1 MSASL
6 PPALPSGHGSAIEPY
21 APPAATPAIYRGDAG
36 EGEQPTGG
44 ELSRVLSAL
53 YRFKWLVLA
62 LLLVGL
68 GGGALATRLLDP
80 EYQVQSTVLLTS
92 VQGTN
97 QTRGPLR
104 DDALLDAQGWQDLL
118 KSYSI
123 ADSVVMKLA
132 LYLEPEKASDSVAF
146 RGFQLNRQRFYP
158 GEYTL
163 EVNGPRY
170 TLRDKIGIVNE
181 SGIVGDSI
189 GRSLAGFLWRPTKAV
204 LGDKR
209 TIEFRVRTPR
219 ETSVDILKRLD
230 VRLAEGSNLIL
241 LGLSGTPQQKPAETL
256 NAWGEQFV
264 RIAADLKT
272 ARLSQFVRILTAQ
285 RAEAEQRLRSAEMAL
300 TQFRVNTVA
309 LPSEG
314 LAVKPAGLN
323 GVEMRDPVF
332 DQYFKDRYD
341 LQAIQR
347 DREALDRAAAA
358 VTPENVPVE
367 ALLTIPA
374 VATDPGAVT
383 LRTSLDELVKR
394 QAELRVLRER
404 FTDSMKVVKD
414 AMYGLQQLQTKT
426 IPQHLA
432 AFRSELVKREAT
444 MTGTIAKA
452 TSELQGIPSRSIQ
465 QEAYRRELD
474 NATQLYLSLQA
485 RSADAELSEK
495 SAIPDVRI
503 LDQAVMPLEPT
514 KNTALPIFLVA
525 IVGSL
530 ALGGALAVVLDRLDR
545 RFRYPT
551 QATKDLALQILGVVP
566 IVEQGRRASAEKVA
580 NVVEAFRTLRM
591 NVRYACMPNQKVT
604 LAITSPGPG
613 DGKSLVASNLA
624 LSFAEGGW
632 RTVLID
638 ADLRRGFLNETFDLQ
653 ATPGLIEFLEGT
665 SPLDEVLN
673 PTHHANLMVMA
684 GGTRHRRAPELLATP
699 RMQELVAML
708 ARSFDAIIIDTPPL
722 GAGTDA
728 YAIATATTNVAIVLR
743 GGTTDVKVAKAK
755 METLDRLPVSVIGA
769 ILNGVE
775 TEDGVYQ
782 YYSYDAS
789 YSMAAVADGASE
801 EREVARI
808 GDGR

>member
-6 PPALPSGHGSAIEPY
+6 PPALPPGSGSALEPY
-21 APPAATPAIYRGDAG
+21 APRATAPAVYRGDAG
-36 EGEQPTGG
+36 EGEQPAGG

-53 YRFKWLVLA
+53 YRFKWLVLGI
-62 LLLVGL
+62 LIL
-68 GGGALATRLLDP
+68 GSAGGVLATRLLTP
-80 EYQVQSTVLLTS
+80 EYQVQSTVLLTGA
-92 VQGTN
+92 QGGS
-97 QTRGPLR
+97 QARGPLR

-118 KSYSI
+118 RSYSI
-123 ADSVVMKLA
+123 ADSVVMQLA
-132 LYLEPEKASDSVAF
+132 LYLEPKKAADSVVF
-146 RGFQLNRQRFYP
+146 RGFQLNRQQFYP

-163 EVNGPRY
+163 EVNGARY
-170 TLRDKIGIVNE
+170 TLRDKIGIINE
-181 SGIVGDSI
+181 TGIVGDSI
-189 GRSLAGFLWRPTKAV
+189 GRTRAGFLWRPSKAA

-209 TIEFRVRTPR
+209 TVEFRVRTPR
-219 ETSVDILKRLD
+219 ETSVGVLQRLS
-230 VRLAEGSNLIL
+230 VQLTEGSNLIQ

-314 LAVKPAGLN
+314 LAMKPGLS

-341 LQAIQR
+341 LQSIQR
-347 DREALDRAAAA
+347 DRLALDRAAA
-358 VTPENVPVE
+358 VTTAESVPIE
-367 ALLTIPA
+367 ALLTIPT

-383 LRTSLDELVKR
+383 LRQSLDELVKR

-414 AMYGLQQLQTKT
+414 AMYGMQQLQTKT

-432 AFRSELVKREAT
+432 AFRAELGKREAT

-452 TSELQGIPSRSIQ
+452 TTELQGIPSRSIQ

-503 LDQAVMPLEPT
+503 LDQAVMPLEPS
-514 KNTALPIFLVA
+514 KNTAPRILLMAIAASLGAGVGLAFL
-525 IVGSL
+525 
-530 ALGGALAVVLDRLDR
+530 LDRMDR

-551 QATKDLALQILGVVP
+551 QATKDLGLQILGVVP
-566 IVEQGRRASAEKVA
+566 VVEQGRRASAEKVA
-580 NVVEAFRTLRM
+580 SVVEAFRTLRM

-604 LAITSPGPG
+604 LAVTSPGPG

-638 ADLRRGFLNETFDLQ
+638 ADLRRGFLNETFDLS

-665 SPLDEVLN
+665 SPLDEVLK
-673 PTHHANLMVMA
+673 PTHHANLMVIA

-708 ARSFDAIIIDTPPL
+708 SRSFDAIIIDTPPL

-743 GGTTDVKVAKAK
+743 GGTTDVKMAKAK
-755 METLDRLPVSVIGA
+755 METLDRLPVAVIGA

-775 TEDGVYQ
+775 TDDGVYQ

-789 YSMAAVADGASE
+789 YSMAAVTDGEADE
-801 EREVARI
+801 PEVARI

>member
-6 PPALPSGHGSAIEPY
+6 PPALPSGHGSALEPY
-21 APPAATPAIYRGDAG
+21 AHPPVSPVAYRGDAG
-36 EGEQPTGG
+36 EGDHSGGG
-44 ELSRVLSAL
+44 ELGRVLSAL
-53 YRFKWLVLA
+53 NRFKWLVLA
-62 LLLVGL
+62 VLAVGSA
-68 GGGALATRLLDP
+68 GGVMATRLLTP
-80 EYQVQSTVLLTS
+80 EFQVQSTVLLTGA
-92 VQGTN
+92 QGGS
-97 QTRGPLR
+97 QARGPLR
-104 DDALLDAQGWQDLL
+104 DDALLDAQGWIDLL

-123 ADSVVMKLA
+123 ADSVVMQLA
-132 LYLEPEKASDSVAF
+132 LYLEPEKAADSVVF
-146 RGFQLNRQRFYP
+146 RGFQLNRRQFYP
-158 GEYTL
+158 GQYTL
-163 EVNGPRY
+163 EIAGPRY
-170 TLRDKIGIVNE
+170 TLRDNIGIINE
-181 SGIVGDSI
+181 TGVVGDSI
-189 GRSLAGFLWRPTKAV
+189 GRQRAGFLWRPSKAV
-204 LGDKR
+204 LGDSR

-219 ETSVDILKRLD
+219 ETSNGILQRLD
-230 VRLAEGSNLIL
+230 VQLAQGSNLIL

-272 ARLSQFVRILTAQ
+272 ARLSQFVRILSAQ
-285 RAEAEQRLRSAEMAL
+285 RAEAEQRLRAAEMAL

-314 LAVKPAGLN
+314 LAMKPGLS
-323 GVEMRDPVF
+323 GIAMREPVF

-341 LQAIQR
+341 LQTVQR
-347 DREALDRAAAA
+347 DRQALERAAAG
-358 VTPENVPVE
+358 VTADNVPVE
-367 ALLTIPA
+367 AILTIPT
-374 VATDPGAVT
+374 VASDPGAVT
-383 LRTSLDELVKR
+383 LRESLAELVKR

-414 AMYGLQQLQTKT
+414 ALYGMQQLQTRT

-432 AFRSELVKREAT
+432 AFRAELAKREAT

-452 TSELQGIPSRSIQ
+452 TSELQGIPARSIQ

-503 LDQAVMPLEPT
+503 LDQAVMPLEPS
-514 KNTALPIFLVA
+514 KNTAPRIILLA
-525 IVGSL
+525 IAGSL
-530 ALGGALAVVLDRLDR
+530 GLGVGLAFLLDRLDR

-551 QATKDLALQILGVVP
+551 QATRDLALQILGVVP
-566 IVEQGRRASAEKVA
+566 VVEQGRRASAEKVA
-580 NVVEAFRTLRM
+580 NVVEAFRSLRM
-591 NVRYACMPNQKVT
+591 NVRYACMPSQKVT

-632 RTVLID
+632 RTVLVD
-638 ADLRRGFLNETFDLQ
+638 ADLRRGFLNETFELP
-653 ATPGLIEFLEGT
+653 ATPGLIEYLEGT
-665 SPLDEVLN
+665 SPLDDVLN
-673 PTHHANLMVMA
+673 PTHHANLTVIA

-699 RMQELVAML
+699 RMQELVATL

-728 YAIATATTNVAIVLR
+728 YAIATATTHVAIVLR
-743 GGTTDVKVAKAK
+743 GGMTDVKMAKAK

-769 ILNGVE
+769 ILNGVQ
-775 TEDGVYQ
+775 TDDGIYQ
-782 YYSYDAS
+782 YYSYDPHYAL
-789 YSMAAVADGASE
+789 AAVEDRE
-801 EREVARI
+801 EPEEAEVARI

>member
-1 MSASL
+1 M
-6 PPALPSGHGSAIEPY
+6 
-21 APPAATPAIYRGDAG
+21 
-36 EGEQPTGG
+36 
-44 ELSRVLSAL
+44 
-53 YRFKWLVLA
+53 
-62 LLLVGL
+62 
-68 GGGALATRLLDP
+68 LATRLLTP
-80 EYQVQSTVLLTS
+80 EYQVQSTVLLTGA
-92 VQGTN
+92 QGGAS
-97 QTRGPLR
+97 QARGPLR
-104 DDALLDAQGWQDLL
+104 DEALLDAQGWIDLL
-118 KSYSI
+118 RSYSI

-132 LYLEPEKASDSVAF
+132 LYLEPAKAADSVAF
-146 RGFQLNRQRFYP
+146 RGFQLNRQRIYP
-158 GEYTL
+158 GEYTR

-181 SGIVGDSI
+181 TGIVGDSI
-189 GRSLAGFLWRPTKAV
+189 GRTPAGFLWRPSKAV

-219 ETSVDILKRLD
+219 ETSVDILKRLN
-230 VRLAEGSNLIL
+230 VQLAEGSNLIL

-314 LAVKPAGLN
+314 LAMKPGLS

-332 DQYFKDRYD
+332 DQYFRDRYD
-341 LQAIQR
+341 LQSVQR
-347 DREALDRAAAA
+347 DRVALDRAAAA
-358 VTPENVPVE
+358 MTPENIPIE
-367 ALLTIPA
+367 ALLTIPT

-383 LRTSLDELVKR
+383 LRQSLDELAKR

-414 AMYGLQQLQTKT
+414 AMYGMQQLQTKT

-432 AFRSELVKREAT
+432 AFRTELAKREAT

-452 TSELQGIPSRSIQ
+452 TTELQGIPSRSIQ

-503 LDQAVMPLEPT
+503 LDQAVMPLEPS
-514 KNTALPIFLVA
+514 KNTAPRIILMA
-525 IVGSL
+525 IAGSL
-530 ALGGALAVVLDRLDR
+530 AVGAGLAFLLDRLDR

-551 QATKDLALQILGVVP
+551 QATKDLGLQILGVVP
-566 IVEQGRRASAEKVA
+566 VVEQGRRASAEKVA
-580 NVVEAFRTLRM
+580 SVVEAFRTLRM

-638 ADLRRGFLNETFDLQ
+638 ADLRRGFLNETFDLS

-665 SPLDEVLN
+665 SPLDEVLK
-673 PTHHANLMVMA
+673 PTHHANLMVIA

-708 ARSFDAIIIDTPPL
+708 SRSFDAIIIYTPPL

-743 GGTTDVKVAKAK
+743 GGTTDVKMAKAK
-755 METLDRLPVSVIGA
+755 METLDRLPVAVIGA

-775 TEDGVYQ
+775 TDDGVYQ

-789 YSMAAVADGASE
+789 YSMAAVTDGEADE
-801 EREVARI
+801 PEVARI

>member
-6 PPALPSGHGSAIEPY
+6 PPALPPGHGSALEPY
-21 APPAATPAIYRGDAG
+21 AAPPAPPVLYRGDPA
-36 EGEQPTGG
+36 EAEQSAGG
-44 ELSRVLSAL
+44 ELGRILSAFN
-53 YRFKWLVLA
+53 RFKWLVLGILIIGSA
-62 LLLVGL
+62 AGV
-68 GGGALATRLLDP
+68 LATRLLTP
-80 EYQVQSTVLLTS
+80 EYQVQSTILLTS
-92 VQGTN
+92 AQGAS

-123 ADSVVMKLA
+123 ADSVVMQLA
-132 LYLEPEKASDSVAF
+132 LYLEPAKAADSVVF

-163 EVNGPRY
+163 EVAGARY
-170 TLRDKIGIVNE
+170 TLRDKIGAINE
-181 SGIVGDSI
+181 TGFVGDSI
-189 GRSLAGFLWRPTKAV
+189 GRQTAGFLWRPSKAA
-204 LGDKR
+204 LGDER

-219 ETSVDILKRLD
+219 ETSVGILKRLN
-230 VRLAEGSNLIL
+230 VQLAEGSNLIL

-256 NAWGEQFV
+256 NAWGDQFV

-285 RAEAEQRLRSAEMAL
+285 RAEAEQRLRSAELAL

-314 LAVKPAGLN
+314 LAMKPGLS
-323 GVEMRDPVF
+323 GVAMREPVF

-341 LQAIQR
+341 LQAVQR
-347 DREALDRAAAA
+347 DRQALDRAAAA
-358 VTPENVPVE
+358 MTAENVPVE
-367 ALLTIPA
+367 AILTIPT
-374 VATDPGAVT
+374 VASDPGAVT
-383 LRTSLDELVKR
+383 LRQSLDELVKR

-414 AMYGLQQLQTKT
+414 AMYGMEQLQTKT

-432 AFRSELVKREAT
+432 AFRAELAKREAT

-452 TSELQGIPSRSIQ
+452 TTELQGIPSRSIQ

-503 LDQAVMPLEPT
+503 LDQAVMPLEPS
-514 KNTALPIFLVA
+514 KNTAPRIILMA
-525 IVGSL
+525 IAGSL
-530 ALGGALAVVLDRLDR
+530 GLGLGLAFLLDRLDR
-545 RFRYPT
+545 RFRYPS
-551 QATKDLALQILGVVP
+551 QATRDLALQILGVVP
-566 IVEQGRRASAEKVA
+566 VVEQGRRASAEKVA
-580 NVVEAFRTLRM
+580 NVVEAFRSLRM
-591 NVRYACMPNQKVT
+591 NVRYACMPSQKVT

-632 RTVLID
+632 RTVLVD
-638 ADLRRGFLNETFDLQ
+638 ADLRRGFLNETFELPS
-653 ATPGLIEFLEGT
+653 TPGLVEYLEGT
-665 SPLDEVLN
+665 SPLDDVLN
-673 PTHHANLMVMA
+673 PTHHANLTVVA

-699 RMQELVAML
+699 RMQELVATL
-708 ARSFDAIIIDTPPL
+708 SRSFDAIIIDTPPL

-743 GGTTDVKVAKAK
+743 GGTTDVKMAKAK

-769 ILNGVE
+769 ILNGVQ
-775 TEDGVYQ
+775 TDDGIYQ
-782 YYSYDAS
+782 YYSYDTQYAL
-789 YSMAAVADGASE
+789 AGADERE
-801 EREVARI
+801 EPEEAEVARI